1 MQPKMESPLN
11 RSQSLASGLEKTS
24 PTWKPP
30 HSHSSSTLSSPHS
43 RQVRVSTQNR
53 WEFRGAL
60 IQDRFPTSASQR
72 LGSDRRPAGRD
83 PGRWGES
90 SGHEC
95 SWNLW
100 GIPPQEEEVA
110 TERMA
115 QGENPP
121 PPPPSHSPTPFLW
134 LMSSGHCLPFFS
146 DTLSWKLGSC
156 ATPRVSTMS
165 VNLPFHRRNS
175 HFLLNKKN
183 MYRIQVLRGRVQG
196 SLDVSHA
203 VMAVNKKSYRI
214 DLDAGDI
221 LYHMKV
227 KVYRLIFKQFP
238 ASKNVV

>member
-1 MQPKMESPLN
+1 MQPEMESPLN

-60 IQDRFPTSASQR
+60 IQDAFPTSASQR
-72 LGSDRRPAGRD
+72 LGSDRRPAGRG
-83 PGRWGES
+83 PGRRGES

-115 QGENPP
+115 QGQNPP
-121 PPPPSHSPTPFLW
+121 PLPIHPPRSSDSWVQDIVSP
-134 LMSSGHCLPFFS
+134 FS
-146 DTLSWKLGSC
+146 AILCLGSWDPALLQESARC
-156 ATPRVSTMS
+156 QWI
-165 VNLPFHRRNS
+165 FHFTAGILTS
-175 HFLLNKKN
+175 CLIKKTC
-183 MYRIQVLRGRVQG
+183 I
-196 SLDVSHA
+196 
-203 VMAVNKKSYRI
+203 
-214 DLDAGDI
+214 
-221 LYHMKV
+221 
-227 KVYRLIFKQFP
+227 
-238 ASKNVV
+238 

>member
-1 MQPKMESPLN
+1 MRFLPQLVKDWEVIDDLQAEIQAGGESPQDMSAPGICEGYLLKRRKWPLKGWHKVRN
-11 RSQSLASGLEKTS
+11 HT
-24 PTWKPP
+24 PT
-30 HSHSSSTLSSPHS
+30 
-43 RQVRVSTQNR
+43 
-53 WEFRGAL
+53 
-60 IQDRFPTSASQR
+60 
-72 LGSDRRPAGRD
+72 
-83 PGRWGES
+83 
-90 SGHEC
+90 
-95 SWNLW
+95 
-100 GIPPQEEEVA
+100 
-110 TERMA
+110 
-115 QGENPP
+115 
-121 PPPPSHSPTPFLW
+121 SHSPTPFLW
-134 LMSSGHCLPFFS
+134 LMGSGHCLPFFS

-227 KVYRLIFKQFP
+227 NVYRLIFKQFP
-238 ASKNVV
+238 ASRNVV